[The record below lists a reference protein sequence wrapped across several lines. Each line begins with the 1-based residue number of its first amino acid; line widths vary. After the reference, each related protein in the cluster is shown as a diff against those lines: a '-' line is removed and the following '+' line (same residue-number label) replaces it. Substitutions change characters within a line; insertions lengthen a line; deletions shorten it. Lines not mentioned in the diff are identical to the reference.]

1 MCCWC
6 LNEALKWK
14 YSSLSKR
21 YEIQYDS
28 LVNFK
33 FFFKMLTDHS
43 LYVYYKLRILLIAY
57 ESNSTQYIEKYYPL
71 LVYDNT
77 IFMHIFYWKLYFL

>member
-1 MCCWC
+1 MCNWC

-14 YSSLSKR
+14 YSSLSKI
-21 YEIQYDS
+21 YEIPCDS

-43 LYVYYKLRILLIAY
+43 LYVYYKLRISHIAY

-71 LVYDNT
+71 LVYDNK